1 MHVYLSWVP
10 IGYIFS
16 SNMVEQ
22 LLKLFPQA
30 PYRNVAL
37 QCLTEVGENANLQ
50 LHAAKPFRASSVF
63 PLGLHVPCS
72 ALLAHT
78 HPVRLQCHPCAL

>member
-1 MHVYLSWVP
+1 MFSWPNVIAPACSQKPDLIRATLSTLHVYLSWVP

-30 PYRNVAL
+30 PYRNVAI
-37 QCLTEVGENANLQ
+37 QCLTEVGKNATLQ
-50 LHAAKPFRASSVF
+50 LHAAKPFWS
-63 PLGLHVPCS
+63 
-72 ALLAHT
+72 
-78 HPVRLQCHPCAL
+78 